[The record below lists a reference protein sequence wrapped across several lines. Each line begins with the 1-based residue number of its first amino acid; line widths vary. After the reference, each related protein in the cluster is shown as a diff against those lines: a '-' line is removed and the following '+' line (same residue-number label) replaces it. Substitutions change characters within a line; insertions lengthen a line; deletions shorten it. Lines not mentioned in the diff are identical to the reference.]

1 MLTMKFSR
9 IVFVFGLIL
18 LGTSLSLAED
28 NKAYLAPYLNKQ
40 YVLAS
45 SDDKFDEVMETL
57 GVGFLTRNLGKM
69 ATPVMR
75 LTEKDGE
82 YTLTSESVFKNI
94 VTKFKMGE
102 KFDDET
108 PDGRKVESVFTQ
120 DKNKLIQV
128 QDGDKTTTI
137 VREFTPEE
145 VKVTVKVDDLVSVR
159 IYKLVN

>member
-1 MLTMKFSR
+1 
-9 IVFVFGLIL
+9 
-18 LGTSLSLAED
+18 
-28 NKAYLAPYLNKQ
+28 
-40 YVLAS
+40 
-45 SDDKFDEVMETL
+45 
-57 GVGFLTRNLGKM
+57 
-69 ATPVMR
+69 
-75 LTEKDGE
+75 
-82 YTLTSESVFKNI
+82 
-94 VTKFKMGE
+94 MGE
-102 KFDDET
+102 KFGDET